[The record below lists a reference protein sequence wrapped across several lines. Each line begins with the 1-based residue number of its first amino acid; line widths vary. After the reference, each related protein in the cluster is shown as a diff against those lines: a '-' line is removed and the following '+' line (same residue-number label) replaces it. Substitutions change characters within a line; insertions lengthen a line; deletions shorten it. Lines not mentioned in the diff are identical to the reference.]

1 MSRPKIKILDEVE
14 GITKVCMDASVNL
27 GCFWLRFEVQRG
39 LVGMPCTWR
48 VTTDGEFVAEVH
60 RAPLNMNRQEL
71 LFLFSSA
78 SSALIS
84 KAHRE
89 IADRMDTIVHN
100 HLLMDL
106 VRQDKYLKQDG

>member
-1 MSRPKIKILDEVE
+1 MRRPKITIQDEVE
-14 GITKVCMDASVNL
+14 GTTKVCLESIN
-27 GCFWLRFEVQRG
+27 GCFWLRFEIQRG

-78 SSALIS
+78 SSALIG

-89 IADRMDTIVHN
+89 IADLMDTIVH
-100 HLLMDL
+100 HSLLREL
-106 VRQDKYLKQDG
+106 VHQDKYLKQGG